1 MKLARAPDH
10 SPAVKHVNKI
20 NTLSPYTM
28 VEQLVKNDPGNQI
41 KAYIV
46 GTGTVLPVPWR
57 LQGTKKIERHKILL
71 T

>member
-1 MKLARAPDH
+1 
-10 SPAVKHVNKI
+10 
-20 NTLSPYTM
+20 M